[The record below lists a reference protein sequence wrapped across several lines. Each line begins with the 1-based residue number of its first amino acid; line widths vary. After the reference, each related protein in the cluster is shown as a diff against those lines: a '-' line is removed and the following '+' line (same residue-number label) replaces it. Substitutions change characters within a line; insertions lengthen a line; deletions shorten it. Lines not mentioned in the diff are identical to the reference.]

1 MVFWEV
7 FISIV
12 PRLKGKGLYTAQQV
26 TGEVQKLYQEL
37 KSWEQSLWKEMDR
50 DSGRVGEAMVEVR
63 VAV

>member
-1 MVFWEV
+1 MAFWEV

-37 KSWEQSLWKEMDR
+37 KGWEQSSFEREWVEPGGGREKLWWR
-50 DSGRVGEAMVEVR
+50 
-63 VAV
+63 